1 MHNISNILNKQIV
14 INICKI
20 YPISKFRGLMP
31 VKLPL
36 FSWFR
41 QFAPPIAKISPFLA
55 KMGNSVVYVWS
66 GVGGPGMVCM
76 RLGQAYINSIVKALG
91 LKYLH

>member
-1 MHNISNILNKQIV
+1 MQNLPFFKISRTHA
-14 INICKI
+14 CKI
-20 YPISKFRGLMP
+20 TP
-31 VKLPL
+31 

-41 QFAPPIAKISPFLA
+41 EFAPPIAKIPHFLA

-76 RLGQAYINSIVKALG
+76 RLVQAYINSIVKALG
-91 LKYLH
+91 LKYLQ